1 MASNETFL
9 PIQQANRADVNQK
22 HPVQGERRNRRA
34 LGDIGNLVPASTL
47 NEIGKPQLQIT
58 RPITRTFRAQLV
70 ANAQA
75 VDKNAKKPQEEASNA
90 DVAQKKHEETPRRK
104 LKKPTK
110 SLTSVL
116 TARSKVACGITT
128 RPKDPI
134 INIDQS
140 DINNELAE
148 VEYVEDIYKFYK
160 LTETEGGLRDYMNSQ
175 PDLNAKMRAILVDWL
190 IEVHRKF
197 ELMPESLYLTV
208 NIVDRYLSMRTVPRK
223 ELQLVGISAMLIACK
238 YEEIWPPEVN
248 DLIAISDNA
257 YTREQILGMEKA
269 VLGVLGWYLTVPTPY
284 VFLVRYTKASVP
296 SDVEMENMVFF
307 LTELGLV
314 HYSIVMGNS
323 HSKLAASAV
332 YAARCTL
339 NKTPAWTGTLKYHTG
354 YCEDELRNCAKS
366 LVNFHACAS
375 ETKLKAVYRKYVNP
389 EKGAVALFPPARSLM
404 VELGGGES
412 S

>member
-1 MASNETFL
+1 M
-9 PIQQANRADVNQK
+9 Q
-22 HPVQGERRNRRA
+22 
-34 LGDIGNLVPASTL
+34 
-47 NEIGKPQLQIT
+47 
-58 RPITRTFRAQLV
+58 
-70 ANAQA
+70 
-75 VDKNAKKPQEEASNA
+75 KPQEEASNA

-116 TARSKVACGITT
+116 TARSKVCFFETLISLVYNFQIASHLWVNKVHAFIYNFETVYRLKHIKYIHIHYLTLSKFKSFFAFFVQVACGITT

-296 SDVEMENMVFF
+296 SDVEVC
-307 LTELGLV
+307 
-314 HYSIVMGNS
+314 I
-323 HSKLAASAV
+323 
-332 YAARCTL
+332 
-339 NKTPAWTGTLKYHTG
+339 
-354 YCEDELRNCAKS
+354 
-366 LVNFHACAS
+366 
-375 ETKLKAVYRKYVNP
+375 
-389 EKGAVALFPPARSLM
+389 
-404 VELGGGES
+404 
-412 S
+412 